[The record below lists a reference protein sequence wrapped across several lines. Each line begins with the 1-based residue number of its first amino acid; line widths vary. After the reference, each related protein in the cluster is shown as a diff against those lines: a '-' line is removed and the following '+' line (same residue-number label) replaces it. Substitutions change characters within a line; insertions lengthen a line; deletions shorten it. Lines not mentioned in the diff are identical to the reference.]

1 MSSGVVTVRY
11 KIVPI
16 KNFKYLK
23 CTLYKPKEKQNGK
36 VEWIQ
41 KVKAGIG
48 LAGLKTRYLK
58 KISNGG
64 VWGVS
69 LGPIKGL
76 KPVCKHDLWL
86 F

>member
-16 KNFKYLK
+16 KNFKYLN
-23 CTLYKPKEKQNGK
+23 CTLYKPKEKQSGK

-41 KVKAGIG
+41 KAESGFD

-58 KISNGG
+58 KIFNGG
-64 VWGVS
+64 V
-69 LGPIKGL
+69 
-76 KPVCKHDLWL
+76 
-86 F
+86 